1 MKHSITIDGE
11 TRNLD
16 IRAMDESFIMYDK
29 LWKAPLRR
37 QDLPPA
43 EPGTT
48 AYTIQEFLRRQV
60 HAIGSCMILAWDGD
74 GLIGKMHF
82 TTRELAEAIGGAGP
96 EPGGYCVDSYPTLG
110 GCFAQKLR
118 AFSDEELERLL
129 RSGSRTLRVVCFN
142 IANRDPRYHGQGIA
156 TALLEYLKRW
166 AKERCWRRL
175 EMRTCPDVV
184 PAGGPGNWVAGPWIL
199 RRGPLERRGF
209 RVIEEI
215 AREPEEIRRRQRR
228 IEEAARAKSED
239 CPEQDM
245 LWHLENFHRIYADER
260 GRSDYDRDYL
270 MVCDL

>member
-11 TRNLD
+11 KRDLD
-16 IRAMDESFIMYDK
+16 IRAMDETFIMYDK

-37 QDLPPA
+37 QDLPPP
-43 EPGTT
+43 ELGTT

-60 HAIGSCMILAWDGD
+60 RAIGSCLILAWDGD
-74 GLIGKMHF
+74 GLVGKMHF
-82 TTRELAEAIGGAGP
+82 TTRELAEALGGAGP
-96 EPGGYCVDSYPTLG
+96 EPGGYCVDPYPTLG
-110 GCFAQKLR
+110 GCFSQKLQ

-129 RSGSRTLRVVCFN
+129 GSESRTLRVVCFN

-156 TALLEYLKRW
+156 TALLEYLKVW
-166 AKERCWRRL
+166 AKERRWQRL

-184 PAGGPGNWVAGPWIL
+184 PASATGNWVAGPWIL

-209 RVIEEI
+209 RVLEEI
-215 AREPEEIRRRQRR
+215 PREPEEVHRRHRG

-239 CPEQDM
+239 CQEQDM
-245 LWHLENFHRIYADER
+245 LWHLESFRRIYADER
-260 GRSDYDRDYL
+260 RRSEYDRDYL